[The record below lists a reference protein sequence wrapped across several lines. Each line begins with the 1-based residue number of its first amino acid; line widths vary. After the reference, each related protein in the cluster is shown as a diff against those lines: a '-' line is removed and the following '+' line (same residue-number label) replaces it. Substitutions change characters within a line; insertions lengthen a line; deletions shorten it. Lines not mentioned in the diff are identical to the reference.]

1 MPTGRHLGH
10 RAPNNADTA
19 HAMAKAADLAPII
32 AELQAA
38 GITSLRG
45 HRRGAKPGRHSDTS
59 RTRSVATCAS
69 VSGLETAAG
78 EGAPPSVPSKQMTSA
93 EFSAAPRRRLRRGSW
108 TCLASV
114 VALRGLRRPLAR
126 REAGEFL
133 APGLSMRTRALVA
146 GIRAAQPHGTRLRKL
161 WLRGAGIWSCS
172 FYITAKCV
180 AVRVADRG
188 NMVGYAAER
197 LSRGDI
203 LSRACTSGP

>member
-78 EGAPPSVPSKQMTSA
+78 EGTPPCVPSKQMTSA
-93 EFSAAPRRRLRRGSW
+93 EFRAAYRNAGFGADRGR
-108 TCLASV
+108 V
-114 VALRGLRRPLAR
+114 VDVSGECRGFAGLRRPLAR
-126 REAGEFL
+126 RGGREVH
-133 APGLSMRTRALVA
+133 GLSALA
-146 GIRAAQPHGTRLRKL
+146 
-161 WLRGAGIWSCS
+161 RGFLC
-172 FYITAKCV
+172 
-180 AVRVADRG
+180 D
-188 NMVGYAAER
+188 
-197 LSRGDI
+197 
-203 LSRACTSGP
+203 SGVDGRSLHLG